1 MFKSYYKTSAVL
13 LNITSNCISAKIV
26 TGNVLYFLDANMMSE
41 PRDCNKCDRKMDKD
55 ELFYHSRDD
64 EDLDLCT
71 TCFDKKVNKRK
82 ISPDDFQ
89 LMVYCLPPGI

>member
-1 MFKSYYKTSAVL
+1 MHNLKL
-13 LNITSNCISAKIV
+13 NCIIF
-26 TGNVLYFLDANMMSE
+26 FLDANMMSE

-55 ELFYHSRDD
+55 ELFYHSKDD

>member
-1 MFKSYYKTSAVL
+1 
-13 LNITSNCISAKIV
+13 
-26 TGNVLYFLDANMMSE
+26 MMSE

-89 LMVYCLPPGI
+89 LMVYCLPPGIQLKLYIYKRTNILTRVLSVK

>member
-1 MFKSYYKTSAVL
+1 
-13 LNITSNCISAKIV
+13 
-26 TGNVLYFLDANMMSE
+26 MMSE

-89 LMVYCLPPGI
+89 LMVYCLPPGIWIRIYIFKRAL